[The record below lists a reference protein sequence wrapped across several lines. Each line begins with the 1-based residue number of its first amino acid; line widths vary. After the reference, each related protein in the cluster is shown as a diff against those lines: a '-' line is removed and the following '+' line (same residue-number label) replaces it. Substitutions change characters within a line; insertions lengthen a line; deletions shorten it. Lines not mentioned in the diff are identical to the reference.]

1 MSEFIDF
8 IKNFSLKEWILNFI
22 NGFCMALAD
31 SVPGVSG
38 GTVAFILGFYDKFI
52 GSLDSLFRGKME
64 EKKSALLFLIK
75 LGIGWACGFIIAAL
89 VLGSIFNEQIYN
101 ISSLFIGFIIFA
113 IPIVIYEE
121 REALKK
127 NYLNVIFALIGIVF
141 VVAITLLNPASGQGI
156 SVHVDNLSIGLI
168 AYVFFAAMIAI
179 SAMVLPGISGS
190 TLLLIFGLYVPIM
203 SAVKEFFHMNFSY
216 FPILCVF
223 GLGVITG
230 IVLFVGLIRKA
241 LENFRPQTI
250 YVIIGMMIG
259 SLFSIVMGPTT
270 LEVPQAAMS
279 FNTFN
284 ILFFIMGG
292 VIIIGLQAFKMFLSK
307 EN

>member
-1 MSEFIDF
+1 M
-8 IKNFSLKEWILNFI
+8 IKNLKEWILNFI

-52 GSLDSLFRGKME
+52 GSLDGLFRGKME

-127 NYLNVIFALIGIVF
+127 NYLNVLFALIGIAF
-141 VVAITLLNPASGQGI
+141 VVAITLLNPASGQGV

-203 SAVKEFFHMNFSY
+203 SAVKEFLHMNFSY

-241 LENFRPQTI
+241 LENFRSQTI

-270 LEVPQAAMS
+270 LEVPQEAINFS
-279 FNTFN
+279 TFN
-284 ILFFIMGG
+284 ILFFIIGG
-292 VIIIGLQAFKMFLSK
+292 VIIVGLQTFKMFLK
-307 EN
+307 KDNK

>member
-1 MSEFIDF
+1 M
-8 IKNFSLKEWILNFI
+8 IKNLKEWILNFI

-121 REALKK
+121 REALEK

-241 LENFRPQTI
+241 LENFRSQTI

-270 LEVPQAAMS
+270 LEVSQAAMNLS
-279 FNTFN
+279 TFN
-284 ILFFIMGG
+284 ILFFIIGG
-292 VIIIGLQAFKMFLSK
+292 VIIIGLQAFKMFLK
-307 EN
+307 KDNE

>member
-1 MSEFIDF
+1 M
-8 IKNFSLKEWILNFI
+8 IKNLKEWILNFI

-121 REALKK
+121 REALEK
-127 NYLNVIFALIGIVF
+127 NYLNVIFALIGIIF

-203 SAVKEFFHMNFSY
+203 SAVKEFLHMNFSY

-270 LEVPQAAMS
+270 LEVPQTAMN
-279 FNTFN
+279 FRTFN
-284 ILFFIMGG
+284 ILFFIIGG

>member
-1 MSEFIDF
+1 M
-8 IKNFSLKEWILNFI
+8 IKNLKEWILNFI

-127 NYLNVIFALIGIVF
+127 NYLNVLFALIGIVF

-156 SVHVDNLSIGLI
+156 SVHVDNLGIGLI

-203 SAVKEFFHMNFSY
+203 SAVKEFLHMNFSY

-241 LENFRPQTI
+241 LENFRSQTI

-270 LEVPQAAMS
+270 LEVPQAAMNFS
-279 FNTFN
+279 TFN
-284 ILFFIMGG
+284 ILFFIIGG
-292 VIIIGLQAFKMFLSK
+292 VIIIGLQAFKMFLNK

>member
-1 MSEFIDF
+1 M
-8 IKNFSLKEWILNFI
+8 IKNLKEWILNFI

-101 ISSLFIGFIIFA
+101 ISSLFIGFIVFA

-127 NYLNVIFALIGIVF
+127 NYLNVLFTLIGIAF

-168 AYVFFAAMIAI
+168 IYVFFAAMIAI

-203 SAVKEFFHMNFSY
+203 SAVKEFLHMNFSY

-223 GLGVITG
+223 GLGIITG

-270 LEVPQAAMS
+270 LKVPQAAMS

-284 ILFFIMGG
+284 ILFFIIGG
-292 VIIIGLQAFKMFLSK
+292 VIIIGLQAFKMFLNNDK
-307 EN
+307 GNN

>member
-1 MSEFIDF
+1 M
-8 IKNFSLKEWILNFI
+8 IKNLKEWILNFI

-230 IVLFVGLIRKA
+230 IVLFVGLIRKS

-284 ILFFIMGG
+284 ILFFIIGG
-292 VIIIGLQAFKMFLSK
+292 VIIIGLQAFKMFLNK

>member
-1 MSEFIDF
+1 M
-8 IKNFSLKEWILNFI
+8 IKNLKEWILNFI

-52 GSLDSLFRGKME
+52 GSLDSLFRGKMK

-284 ILFFIMGG
+284 ILFFIIGE
-292 VIIIGLQAFKMFLSK
+292 IIIVGLQAFKMFLSK

>member
-1 MSEFIDF
+1 M
-8 IKNFSLKEWILNFI
+8 IKNLKEWILNFI

-75 LGIGWACGFIIAAL
+75 LGIGWACGFVIAAL

-127 NYLNVIFALIGIVF
+127 NYLNVLFALIGIVF

-203 SAVKEFFHMNFSY
+203 SAVKEFLHMNFSY

-241 LENFRPQTI
+241 LENFRSQTI

-270 LEVPQAAMS
+270 LEVPQTAMNFS
-279 FNTFN
+279 TFN
-284 ILFFIMGG
+284 ILFFIIGG
-292 VIIIGLQAFKMFLSK
+292 VIIIGLQAFKMFLNK

>member
-1 MSEFIDF
+1 M
-8 IKNFSLKEWILNFI
+8 IKNLKEWILNFI

-52 GSLDSLFRGKME
+52 GSLDGLFRGKME

-89 VLGSIFNEQIYN
+89 VLGSIFNKQIYN

-127 NYLNVIFALIGIVF
+127 NYLNVLFALIGTAF
-141 VVAITLLNPASGQGI
+141 VVAITLLNPASGQGV

-203 SAVKEFFHMNFSY
+203 SAVKEFLHMNFSY

-270 LEVPQAAMS
+270 LEVPQEAMS

-284 ILFFIMGG
+284 ILFFIIGG
-292 VIIIGLQAFKMFLSK
+292 VIILWLQGFKMFLNK
-307 EN
+307 EI

>member
-1 MSEFIDF
+1 M
-8 IKNFSLKEWILNFI
+8 IKNLKEWILNFI

-52 GSLDSLFRGKME
+52 GSLDGLFRGKME

-101 ISSLFIGFIIFA
+101 ISSLFIGFIVFA

-127 NYLNVIFALIGIVF
+127 NYLNVLFALIGIVF

-203 SAVKEFFHMNFSY
+203 SAVKEFLHMNFSY

-241 LENFRPQTI
+241 LEKFRPQTI

-270 LEVPQAAMS
+270 LEVPQAAMNFS
-279 FNTFN
+279 TFN
-284 ILFFIMGG
+284 ILFFIIGG
-292 VIIIGLQAFKMFLSK
+292 VIIIGLQAFKMFLK
-307 EN
+307 KDNE

>member
-1 MSEFIDF
+1 M
-8 IKNFSLKEWILNFI
+8 IKNLKEWILNFI

-52 GSLDSLFRGKME
+52 GSLDGLFRGKME

-284 ILFFIMGG
+284 ILFFIIGG

>member
-1 MSEFIDF
+1 M
-8 IKNFSLKEWILNFI
+8 IKNLKEWILNFI

-52 GSLDSLFRGKME
+52 GSLDGLFRGKME

-127 NYLNVIFALIGIVF
+127 NYLNVLFALIGIVF

-203 SAVKEFFHMNFSY
+203 SAVKEFLHMNFSY

-241 LENFRPQTI
+241 LEKFRPQTI

-259 SLFSIVMGPTT
+259 SLFSIVMGPT
-270 LEVPQAAMS
+270 
-279 FNTFN
+279 NT
-284 ILFFIMGG
+284 
-292 VIIIGLQAFKMFLSK
+292 
-307 EN
+307 

>member
-1 MSEFIDF
+1 M
-8 IKNFSLKEWILNFI
+8 IKNLKEWILNFI

-52 GSLDSLFRGKME
+52 GSLDGLFRGKME

-127 NYLNVIFALIGIVF
+127 NYLNVIFALIGIAF

-203 SAVKEFFHMNFSY
+203 SAVKEFLHMNFSY

-241 LENFRPQTI
+241 LEKFRPQTI

-284 ILFFIMGG
+284 ILFFIIGG
-292 VIIIGLQAFKMFLSK
+292 VIIIGLQAFKMFLNK

>member
-1 MSEFIDF
+1 M
-8 IKNFSLKEWILNFI
+8 IKNLKEWILNFI

-52 GSLDSLFRGKME
+52 GSLDGLFRGKME

-127 NYLNVIFALIGIVF
+127 NYLNVLFALIGIVF

-156 SVHVDNLSIGLI
+156 SVHVDKLSIGLI

-203 SAVKEFFHMNFSY
+203 SAVKEFLHMNFSY

-241 LENFRPQTI
+241 LENFRSQTI

-270 LEVPQAAMS
+270 LEVPQTAMNFS
-279 FNTFN
+279 TFN
-284 ILFFIMGG
+284 ILFFIIGG
-292 VIIIGLQAFKMFLSK
+292 VIIIGLQAFKMFLNK

>member
-1 MSEFIDF
+1 M
-8 IKNFSLKEWILNFI
+8 IKNLKEWILNFI

-52 GSLDSLFRGKME
+52 GSLDGLFRGKME

-121 REALKK
+121 REALEK
-127 NYLNVIFALIGIVF
+127 NYLNVIFALIGIIF

-284 ILFFIMGG
+284 ILFFIIGG
-292 VIIIGLQAFKMFLSK
+292 VIIIGLQAFKMLLNSK
-307 EN
+307 N

>member
-1 MSEFIDF
+1 M
-8 IKNFSLKEWILNFI
+8 IKNLKEWILNFI

-52 GSLDSLFRGKME
+52 GSLDSLFRGKKE

-127 NYLNVIFALIGIVF
+127 NYLNVLFALIGIVF

-156 SVHVDNLSIGLI
+156 SVHVDKLSIGLI

-203 SAVKEFFHMNFSY
+203 SAVKEFLHMNFSY

-241 LENFRPQTI
+241 LENFRSQTI

-270 LEVPQAAMS
+270 LEVPQAAMNFS
-279 FNTFN
+279 TFN
-284 ILFFIMGG
+284 ILFFIIGG
-292 VIIIGLQAFKMFLSK
+292 VIIIGLQAFKMLLNSK
-307 EN
+307 N

>member
-1 MSEFIDF
+1 M
-8 IKNFSLKEWILNFI
+8 IKNLKEWILNFI

-52 GSLDSLFRGKME
+52 GSLDGLFRGKME

-75 LGIGWACGFIIAAL
+75 LGIGWVCGFIIAAL
-89 VLGSIFNEQIYN
+89 VLGSIFNKQIYN

-203 SAVKEFFHMNFSY
+203 SAVKEFLHMNFSY

-241 LENFRPQTI
+241 LEKFRPQTI

-284 ILFFIMGG
+284 ILFFIIGG
-292 VIIIGLQAFKMFLSK
+292 VIIVGLQAFKMFLNK

>member
-1 MSEFIDF
+1 M
-8 IKNFSLKEWILNFI
+8 IKNLKEWILNFI

-89 VLGSIFNEQIYN
+89 VLGSIFNKQIYN

-203 SAVKEFFHMNFSY
+203 SAVKEFLHMNFSY

-284 ILFFIMGG
+284 ILFFIIGG
-292 VIIIGLQAFKMFLSK
+292 VIIVGLQAFKMFLNK

>member
-1 MSEFIDF
+1 M
-8 IKNFSLKEWILNFI
+8 IKNLKEWILNFI

-64 EKKSALLFLIK
+64 EKKAALLFLIK
-75 LGIGWACGFIIAAL
+75 LGIGWVCGFIIAAL
-89 VLGSIFNEQIYN
+89 VLGSIFNKQIYN

-127 NYLNVIFALIGIVF
+127 NYLNVIFALIGIAF

-203 SAVKEFFHMNFSY
+203 SAVKEFLHMNFSY

-241 LENFRPQTI
+241 LEKFRPQTI

-284 ILFFIMGG
+284 ILFFIIGG
-292 VIIIGLQAFKMFLSK
+292 VIIVGLQAFKMFLNK

>member
-1 MSEFIDF
+1 M
-8 IKNFSLKEWILNFI
+8 IKNLKEWILNFI

-89 VLGSIFNEQIYN
+89 VLGSIFNKQIYN

-127 NYLNVIFALIGIVF
+127 NYLNVLFALIGIVF

-241 LENFRPQTI
+241 LENFRSQTI

-270 LEVPQAAMS
+270 LEVPQEAMNFS
-279 FNTFN
+279 TFN
-284 ILFFIMGG
+284 ILFFIIGG
-292 VIIIGLQAFKMFLSK
+292 VIIIGLQAFKMFLNK

>member
-1 MSEFIDF
+1 M
-8 IKNFSLKEWILNFI
+8 IKNLKEWILNFI

-127 NYLNVIFALIGIVF
+127 NYLNVLFALIGIVF
-141 VVAITLLNPASGQGI
+141 VVAITLLNPASGQGV

-203 SAVKEFFHMNFSY
+203 SAVKEFLHMNFSY

-241 LENFRPQTI
+241 LEKFRPQTI

-270 LEVPQAAMS
+270 LEVPQAAMNFS
-279 FNTFN
+279 TFN
-284 ILFFIMGG
+284 ILFFIIGG
-292 VIIIGLQAFKMFLSK
+292 VIIIGLQAFKMFLNK

>member
-1 MSEFIDF
+1 M
-8 IKNFSLKEWILNFI
+8 IKNLKEWILNFI

-127 NYLNVIFALIGIVF
+127 NYLNVLFALIGIAF

-203 SAVKEFFHMNFSY
+203 SAVKEFLHMNFSY

-241 LENFRPQTI
+241 LEKFRPQTI

-284 ILFFIMGG
+284 ILFFIIGG
-292 VIIIGLQAFKMFLSK
+292 VIIIGLQAFKMFLNK

>member
-1 MSEFIDF
+1 M
-8 IKNFSLKEWILNFI
+8 IKNLKEWILNFI

-52 GSLDSLFRGKME
+52 GSLDGLFRGKME

-127 NYLNVIFALIGIVF
+127 NYLNVIFALIGIAF

-203 SAVKEFFHMNFSY
+203 SAVKEFLHMNFSY

-241 LENFRPQTI
+241 LEKFRPQTI

-284 ILFFIMGG
+284 ILFFIIGG
-292 VIIIGLQAFKMFLSK
+292 VIIVGLQAFKMFLNK

>member
-1 MSEFIDF
+1 M
-8 IKNFSLKEWILNFI
+8 IKNLKEWILNFI

-52 GSLDSLFRGKME
+52 GSLDGLFRGKME

-75 LGIGWACGFIIAAL
+75 LGIGWVCGFIIAAL
-89 VLGSIFNEQIYN
+89 VLGSIFNKQIYN

-203 SAVKEFFHMNFSY
+203 SAVKEFLHMNFSY

-284 ILFFIMGG
+284 ILFFIIGG
-292 VIIIGLQAFKMFLSK
+292 VIIIGLQAFKMFLNK

>member
-1 MSEFIDF
+1 M
-8 IKNFSLKEWILNFI
+8 IKNLKEWILNFI

-216 FPILCVF
+216 FPVLCVF

-284 ILFFIMGG
+284 ILFFIIGG
-292 VIIIGLQAFKMFLSK
+292 VIIIGLQAFKMFLNK

>member
-1 MSEFIDF
+1 M
-8 IKNFSLKEWILNFI
+8 IKNLKEWILNFI

-52 GSLDSLFRGKME
+52 GSLDGLFRGKME

-127 NYLNVIFALIGIVF
+127 NYLNVLFALIGIAF
-141 VVAITLLNPASGQGI
+141 VVAITLLNPASGQGV

-203 SAVKEFFHMNFSY
+203 SAVKEFLHMNFSY

-284 ILFFIMGG
+284 ILFFIIGG
-292 VIIIGLQAFKMFLSK
+292 VIIIGLQAFKMFLNNDK
-307 EN
+307 GNN

>member
-1 MSEFIDF
+1 M
-8 IKNFSLKEWILNFI
+8 IKNLKEWILNFI

-52 GSLDSLFRGKME
+52 GSLDGLFRGKME

-241 LENFRPQTI
+241 LEKFRPQTI

-284 ILFFIMGG
+284 ILFFIIGG
-292 VIIIGLQAFKMFLSK
+292 VIIIGLQAFKMFLNK

>member
-1 MSEFIDF
+1 M
-8 IKNFSLKEWILNFI
+8 IKNLKEWILNFI

-121 REALKK
+121 RKALKK
-127 NYLNVIFALIGIVF
+127 NYLNVLFALIGIVF

-156 SVHVDNLSIGLI
+156 SIHVDNLSIGLI

-203 SAVKEFFHMNFSY
+203 SAVKEFLHMNFSY

-241 LENFRPQTI
+241 LENFRSQTI

-270 LEVPQAAMS
+270 LEVPQEAMNFS
-279 FNTFN
+279 TFN
-284 ILFFIMGG
+284 ILFFIIGG
-292 VIIIGLQAFKMFLSK
+292 VIIVGLQTFKMFLK
-307 EN
+307 KDNK

>member
-1 MSEFIDF
+1 M
-8 IKNFSLKEWILNFI
+8 IKNLKEWILNFI

-168 AYVFFAAMIAI
+168 VYVFFAAMIAI

-284 ILFFIMGG
+284 ILFFIIGG
-292 VIIIGLQAFKMFLSK
+292 VIIIGLQAFKMFLNK

>member
-1 MSEFIDF
+1 M
-8 IKNFSLKEWILNFI
+8 IKNLKEWILNFI

-52 GSLDSLFRGKME
+52 GSLDGLFRGKME

-168 AYVFFAAMIAI
+168 AYVFLAAMIAI

-203 SAVKEFFHMNFSY
+203 SAVKEFLHMNFSY

-284 ILFFIMGG
+284 ILFFIIGG
-292 VIIIGLQAFKMFLSK
+292 VIIIGLQAFKMLLNSK
-307 EN
+307 N

>member
-1 MSEFIDF
+1 M
-8 IKNFSLKEWILNFI
+8 IKNLKEWILNFI

-127 NYLNVIFALIGIVF
+127 NYLNVIFALIGIIF

-284 ILFFIMGG
+284 ILFFIIGG
-292 VIIIGLQAFKMFLSK
+292 VIIVGLQAFKMFLNK

>member
-1 MSEFIDF
+1 M
-8 IKNFSLKEWILNFI
+8 IKNLKEWILNFI

-31 SVPGVSG
+31 SAPGVSG

-52 GSLDSLFRGKME
+52 GSLDGLFRGKME

-127 NYLNVIFALIGIVF
+127 NYLNVLFTLIGIAF

-168 AYVFFAAMIAI
+168 IYVFFAAMIAI

-203 SAVKEFFHMNFSY
+203 SAVKEFLHMNFSY

-223 GLGVITG
+223 GLGIITG

-284 ILFFIMGG
+284 ILFFIIGG
-292 VIIIGLQAFKMFLSK
+292 VIIIGLQAFKMFLNK

>member
-1 MSEFIDF
+1 M
-8 IKNFSLKEWILNFI
+8 IKNLKEWILNFI

-52 GSLDSLFRGKME
+52 GSLDGLFRGKME

-75 LGIGWACGFIIAAL
+75 LGIGWVCGFIIAAL
-89 VLGSIFNEQIYN
+89 VLGSIFNKQIYN

-203 SAVKEFFHMNFSY
+203 SAVKEFLHMNFSY

-241 LENFRPQTI
+241 LEKFRPQTI

-284 ILFFIMGG
+284 ILFFIIGG
-292 VIIIGLQAFKMFLSK
+292 VIIIGLQAFKMFLNK

>member
-1 MSEFIDF
+1 M
-8 IKNFSLKEWILNFI
+8 IKNLKEWILNFI

-203 SAVKEFFHMNFSY
+203 SAVKEFLHMNFSY

-241 LENFRPQTI
+241 LEKFRPQTI

-284 ILFFIMGG
+284 ILFFIIGG
-292 VIIIGLQAFKMFLSK
+292 VIIVGLQAFKMFLNK

>member
-1 MSEFIDF
+1 M
-8 IKNFSLKEWILNFI
+8 IKNLKEWILNFI

-121 REALKK
+121 REALEK
-127 NYLNVIFALIGIVF
+127 NYLNVIFALIGIIF

-284 ILFFIMGG
+284 ILFFIIGG
-292 VIIIGLQAFKMFLSK
+292 VIIIGLQAFKMFLNNDK
-307 EN
+307 GNN